1 MNIAVIPARS
11 GSKRIPKKNIKD
23 FMGKPMISYAI
34 KAAKEAGIFDTVM
47 VSADSEEIAEIARQ
61 YGAEV
66 PFLRSEKNASDTA
79 TTFDVMEEVLLEYQ
93 KREKVFDTVCCIYP
107 CVPFLTGAI
116 LRKAYAF
123 IGQYDSVIPVC
134 KYPVPIEWA
143 MRIENNLLRPDDPAS
158 LHIRSQDLV
167 PKYYDAGMFY
177 FSNVFELFKNK
188 SLLNAKTYGYVL
200 SENQVQ
206 DIDTPEDWSNAEI
219 KYRILQNENRA

>member
-34 KAAKEAGIFDTVM
+34 KAAKEADIFDVVM
-47 VSADSEEIAEIARQ
+47 VSTDSEEIAEIAKQ

-79 TTFDVMEEVLLEYQ
+79 TTFDVLEEVFLEYQ
-93 KREKVFDTVCCIYP
+93 KMQKVFDTVCCIYP
-107 CVPFLTGAI
+107 CVPFLTGKI
-116 LRKAYAF
+116 LREAYAF

-143 MRIENNLLRPDDPAS
+143 MEIKNGILLPYDEQALS
-158 LHIRSQDLV
+158 VRSQDLI
-167 PKYYDAGMFY
+167 PKYHDVGMFY
-177 FSNVFELFKNK
+177 FCNAAELLKNK
-188 SLLNAKTYGYVL
+188 SLLGKKTYGYVL
-200 SENQVQ
+200 AENQVQ
-206 DIDTPEDWSNAEI
+206 DIDTVEDWKMAEI
-219 KYRILQNENRA
+219 KFKLQLTVY

>member
-143 MRIENNLLRPDDPAS
+143 MEVHDNVLKAYDRKAQKK
-158 LHIRSQDLV
+158 RSQELV
-167 PKYYDAGMFY
+167 PKFYDAGMFY
-177 FSNVFELFKNK
+177 FSKYGILMENK
-188 SLLNAKTYGYVL
+188 SFINDNAFAFIL
-200 SENQVQ
+200 QENEVQ
-206 DIDTPEDWSNAEI
+206 DIDTLENWKHAEI
-219 KYRILQNENRA
+219 KYMVMQYEARS